1 MAVGKQQGLLC
12 NSCTFLTPRCRHG
25 CVRGAKNESFI
36 TDLLLPN
43 DKDHFKAH
51 IYDRERADTWNLSQ
65 NLWCFSEDKVEISG
79 VWCSKLTG
87 VLHLHTVNK
96 HIHKATSTTNMSSPF
111 RWPRKLPADWRHS
124 ADGTRHCPEDRKQ
137 NLRGGRQRGV
147 RQNRFQAAQTGSGT
161 LGARSLLCHLIPQ
174 HAALTFSQQ
183 DLLVSLSLSLHSLFS
198 HREKKK
204 CVNCALFL
212 DLSCELL
219 FLHSISTL
227 LKLLPEMGFSETVI
241 HRALKPLSVQ
251 FCYILQHIC
260 ALQICS
266 YPDVC
271 SVTRSLTVRQ
281 TLWST
286 RWPRLSRNSSPKMP
300 RTMRLKTQ
308 RAMGKPAG
316 RSRATRVQTRPR

>member
-1 MAVGKQQGLLC
+1 MTQKASGR
-12 NSCTFLTPRCRHG
+12 LTALRWRHKTLSRRSQTKSTRRTTEG
-25 CVRGAKNESFI
+25 CSTESF
-36 TDLLLPN
+36 PSCSN
-43 DKDHFKAH
+43 
-51 IYDRERADTWNLSQ
+51 W
-65 NLWCFSEDKVEISG
+65 
-79 VWCSKLTG
+79 VWYVG
-87 VLHLHTVNK
+87 
-96 HIHKATSTTNMSSPF
+96 SPF
-111 RWPRKLPADWRHS
+111 
-124 ADGTRHCPEDRKQ
+124 
-137 NLRGGRQRGV
+137 
-147 RQNRFQAAQTGSGT
+147 F
-161 LGARSLLCHLIPQ
+161 LCHLIPQ